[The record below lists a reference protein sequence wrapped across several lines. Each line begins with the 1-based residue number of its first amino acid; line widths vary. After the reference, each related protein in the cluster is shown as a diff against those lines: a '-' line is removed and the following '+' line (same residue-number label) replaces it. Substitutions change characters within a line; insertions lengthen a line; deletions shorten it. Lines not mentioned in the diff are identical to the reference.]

1 MSLEPPEKLR
11 SLQGKLYDKA
21 KAEPG
26 YRFYLLYDKLYRA
39 DILAHAYALA
49 RHNAGAPGVDG
60 ETFERIEAAGVGDW
74 LAGVAGALR
83 TRRYRAEPVRRVMI
97 ANPGGGRRPLGIPTL
112 RDRVVETAAKLV
124 PDPMLR

>member
-21 KAEPG
+21 KAEPD

-49 RHNAGAPGVDG
+49 KANGSAPGPDG
-60 ETFERIEAAGVGDW
+60 MTFEAIEASC
-74 LAGVAGALR
+74 
-83 TRRYRAEPVRRVMI
+83 RACR
-97 ANPGGGRRPLGIPTL
+97 
-112 RDRVVETAAKLV
+112 
-124 PDPMLR
+124 